1 MDALSYF
8 AHDYAGARE
17 KFREAARTAGARL
30 SEHVN
35 PASGPDGLTLTT
47 DVAALGPPDAAVTL
61 MINSG
66 THGAEGF
73 FGSAV
78 QVGWLRG
85 RGMRPL
91 PEGLQVVLVHAIN
104 PFGFAWLRRTNE
116 ENVDLNRNFIDHDKP
131 HPICPGYDVL
141 HPAILP
147 VAWDEA
153 SKEAFD
159 AAYRDYAEEHG
170 EMATQAAIT
179 AGQYEYAD
187 GLFFGGRKPTWSNRL
202 IRDLAAAHSA
212 GSKRVHFIDLHTGLG
227 SWSYIEIIHRHLPD
241 SDGEAWLQRIY
252 GTHSLGSLARAD
264 SVSVASGAGLVEVG
278 VRQALGGKPLIACTL
293 EVGTRPV
300 PQVLEALRADNWLHI
315 HGDLGSKLGGEI
327 KTRLKDAFFPDE
339 PDWKELVSLR
349 ARQIMDVTLAGI
361 ESGLAK

>member
-8 AHDYAGARE
+8 AHDYAGARD

-30 SEHVN
+30 TEHVN
-35 PASGPDGLTLTT
+35 PASGPEGLPLTT
-47 DVAALGPPDAAVTL
+47 DVAALGPPNAATTL
-61 MINSG
+61 IVNSG

-85 RGMRPL
+85 RAMRPL
-91 PEGLQVVLVHAIN
+91 PAGLQVVLVHAIN

-116 ENVDLNRNFIDHDKP
+116 DNIDLNRNFIDHDKP

-147 VAWDEA
+147 VEWSEA
-153 SKEAFD
+153 SRAAFA
-159 AAYRDYAEEHG
+159 AAYRDYSEEHG
-170 EMATQAAIT
+170 ETATQAAIT
-179 AGQYEYAD
+179 AGQYEFAD
-187 GLFFGGRKPTWSNRL
+187 GLFYGGRKPSWSNQLVR
-202 IRDLAAAHSA
+202 RLAAEHTA
-212 GSKRVHFIDLHTGLG
+212 GSERVHFIDLHTGLG

-241 SDGEAWLQRIY
+241 SEGEAWLERAY

-264 SVSVASGAGLVEVG
+264 SVSVASKDGLVEVG

-293 EVGTRPV
+293 EVGTQPV

-315 HGDLGSKLGGEI
+315 HGKLDSDLGRQI
-327 KTRLKDAFFPDE
+327 KAQVLEAFCRPE
-339 PDWKELVSLR
+339 PAWRELVSLR
-349 ARQIMDVTLAGI
+349 GRQILDSTLAGI
-361 ESGLAK
+361 GG